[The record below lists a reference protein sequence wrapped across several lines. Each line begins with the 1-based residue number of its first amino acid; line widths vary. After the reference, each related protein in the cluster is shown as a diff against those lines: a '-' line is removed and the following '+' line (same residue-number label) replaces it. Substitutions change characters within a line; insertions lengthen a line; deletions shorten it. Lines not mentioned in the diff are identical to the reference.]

1 MLEEILISY
10 FSEVEWTPILNKSI
24 AILVILLL
32 GYVLLI
38 LRKKIIYRAFSV
50 THKLSQNKK
59 QSLISML
66 MSLTRYI
73 IYIVGIIL
81 ILKQF
86 IDITP
91 IIASAGIVGVAV
103 GFGAQSLVK
112 DVITGFFIMFED
124 QFHVGDYIEING
136 GEVTGTIEEI
146 GLRLTTVREWS
157 GKKFYLANSEIRSVR
172 NYNRKELRAIVTA
185 TFPFEEDPTKI
196 RRMLEDVCA
205 QVQADFKEHMLTDS
219 EGHIEEPLQIYGVS
233 DIDKNDKGATFTV
246 IGKTKPDSVFTIE
259 KMLKEYIW
267 RNCYQQKIKIAY
279 PRRVY
284 QEVNPEGKVEEF
296 GL

>member
-1 MLEEILISY
+1 MEEWLINY
-10 FSEVEWTPILNKSI
+10 FADMNWEPAIHKSLT
-24 AILVILLL
+24 ILVIILL
-32 GYVLLI
+32 GYATLVI
-38 LRKKIIYRAFSV
+38 RKKIIYQAFSV
-50 THKLSQNKK
+50 THKLNENKK

-66 MSLTRYI
+66 MSLTRYVV
-73 IYIVGIIL
+73 YIVGVIL

-86 IDITP
+86 MDITP
-91 IIASAGIVGVAV
+91 IIASAGIVGVAI

-124 QFHVGDYIEING
+124 QFHVGDWVEING

-172 NYNRKELRAIVTA
+172 NYNRKELRAIVTV
-185 TFPFEEDPTKI
+185 TFPFEEDPVRL
-196 RRMLEDVCA
+196 RRMLEDVCK
-205 QVQADFKEHMLTDS
+205 QVQGDFHEHMLLDS
-219 EGHIEEPLQIYGVS
+219 EGNIKEPLQVYGVS
-233 DIDKNDKGATFTV
+233 DIDNNDKGGTFTI
-246 IGKTKPDSVFTIE
+246 IGQTKPSSVWTIE

-267 RNCYQQKIKIAY
+267 RNSYQQGIKIAY

-284 QEVNPEGKVEEF
+284 QEATEEEAVKEP